1 MAFKIILILLFSN
14 LILNMYLQNLLV
26 INFKN
31 YIEVKL
37 VFSEKINCFVGNNG
51 AGKTNLLDAIHY
63 LSFCKSYFNY
73 IDNQNIQHD
82 ADFFVLQGSFSKSDS
97 IDDVYCG
104 LKRNQKKTFKINK
117 KEYERLA
124 DHIGLFP
131 LVIISPA
138 DYCLINEGS
147 DIRRKYIDSVIS
159 QFDKVY
165 LDNLINYNKAIAQ
178 RNTLLKDFYE
188 KRYFDKTQ
196 LEIWDEQIV
205 PLGESIYNK
214 RKSFLDSFI
223 PIFKQH
229 YSFIT
234 NGKEDVAVEYES
246 QLNEGG
252 FEDLLKQAL
261 DKDKLIKYTTVGIHK
276 DDFLYNIGDYPIKKF
291 GSQGQ
296 QKSFIIALKLAQFD
310 FTKNIK
316 GYKPIL
322 LFDDIFDKLD
332 NERVSKI
339 MQLVSNNSFGQVF
352 ITDAHSERI
361 DAIFA
366 NIETEGTVFEIA
378 NGNVYKE
385 RPIK

>member
-1 MAFKIILILLFSN
+1 
-14 LILNMYLQNLLV
+14 MYLQNLSV
-26 INFKN
+26 TNFKN
-31 YIEVKL
+31 YCEANLI
-37 VFSEKINCFVGNNG
+37 FSEKINCFVGNNG

-63 LSFCKSYFNY
+63 LSFCKSYFNLL
-73 IDNQNIQHD
+73 DNQNIKHD
-82 ADFFVLQGSFSKSDS
+82 ADFFVVQGCFSKSEA
-97 IDDVYCG
+97 INEVYCG
-104 LKRNQKKTFKINK
+104 LKRSQKKIFKIHK

-165 LDNLINYNKAIAQ
+165 LDNLIKYNKAIAQ
-178 RNTLLKDFYE
+178 RNSLLKDFYE
-188 KRYFDKTQ
+188 KRFFDKTL
-196 LEIWDEQIV
+196 LEIWDEQII
-205 PLGESIYNK
+205 PLGESIYYK
-214 RKSFLDSFI
+214 RKTFLDEFI

-234 NGKEDVAVEYES
+234 NAKEEVDVEYES
-246 QLNEGG
+246 QLNEGS
-252 FEDLLKQAL
+252 FEELVNQAV
-261 DKDKLIKYTTVGIHK
+261 DKDKALKYSTVGTHK
-276 DDFLYNIGDYPIKKF
+276 DDFIYNIGGYPIKKF

-296 QKSFIIALKLAQFD
+296 QKSFIIALKLSQFD

-332 NERVSKI
+332 NDRVSKM

-352 ITDAHSERI
+352 ITDAHPERI

-366 NIETEGTVFEIA
+366 NIDTDGKIFEVA
-378 NGNVYKE
+378 NGLINKE
-385 RPIK
+385 RSIN